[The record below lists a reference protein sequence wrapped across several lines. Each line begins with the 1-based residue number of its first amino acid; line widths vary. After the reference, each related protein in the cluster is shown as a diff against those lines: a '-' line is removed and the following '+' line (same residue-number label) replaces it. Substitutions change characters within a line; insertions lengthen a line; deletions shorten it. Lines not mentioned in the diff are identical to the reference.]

1 MNKAVYC
8 ILIFCHLAIG
18 ASAQQTLSSKE
29 MVALTPVLAAE
40 LDLADY
46 AKKILSQ
53 KMVQIVTQNGF
64 GSSSGEIVL
73 TANVAITDK
82 QVTGT
87 VPAQYI
93 ISMEVSLYV
102 LNALEGVVIDE
113 TSVTLKGIDKAENR
127 AMVQAINGLNPRS
140 PAIRNFMNQSRS
152 KIVDYYTTRIPS
164 LLAKAKSLADRTEYE
179 EALAVLSYIPESVDE
194 YPAIADQMVKIY
206 LKKANK
212 DAQGL
217 IQEANAQLA
226 VKDYPKALNALIA
239 VDPSSAH
246 FGTAAKMINTIK
258 QTINAEQKA
267 ALEVQLKQIEADKE
281 TRQRAQ
287 DDAVM
292 LEKQRIEA
300 SKKAAENYNKSAS
313 GTDALNEMV
322 SKWFLGKF
330 K

>member
-1 MNKAVYC
+1 MKNAVYC
-8 ILIFCHLAIG
+8 ILILCYFTIG
-18 ASAQQTLSSKE
+18 ASAQQTLSSKD
-29 MVALTPVLAAE
+29 MVALTPAIATG
-40 LDLADY
+40 LDLPDY
-46 AKKILSQ
+46 AKKVLSQ
-53 KMVQIVTQNGF
+53 KMIQIVTQNGF

-102 LNALEGVVIDE
+102 LNVLEGVVIDE

-127 AMVQAINGLNPRS
+127 AMVQAINSLNPKS

-152 KIVDYYTTRIPS
+152 KIIDYYTTRIPA
-164 LLAKAKSLADRTEYE
+164 LVAKAKSLADRAEYE

-206 LKKANK
+206 LKKADK
-212 DAQGL
+212 DAQAL

-226 VKDYPKALNALIA
+226 VKDYPRALNALIA

-246 FGTAAKMINTIK
+246 FGTATKMINSIT

-267 ALEVQLKQIEADKE
+267 AMEAQLKQIEADKE
-281 TRQRAQ
+281 ARQKAQ

-300 SKKAAENYNKSAS
+300 SKKAAENYNKSTS
-313 GTDALNEMV
+313 TTDALNEMV